1 MDLHERLNEVLKYS
15 GLSVRAFANKCGINQ
30 PTLDRQI
37 KGLRGI
43 SLETIVSVVH
53 AFPEIS
59 SEWLMRGKG
68 QMFIQNVDNTFE
80 NEKVNKQDDL
90 ITILMDTIKSK
101 NDMIGTLTERIKQL
115 EQTNLK

>member
-1 MDLHERLNEVLKYS
+1 
-15 GLSVRAFANKCGINQ
+15 
-30 PTLDRQI
+30 
-37 KGLRGI
+37 
-43 SLETIVSVVH
+43 
-53 AFPEIS
+53 
-59 SEWLMRGKG
+59 
-68 QMFIQNVDNTFE
+68 MFIQNVDNTFE